1 MLLKLDIAKSF
12 DTVSWEFLLDHLH
25 HLGFEEKWR
34 DCIIVLLS
42 SASTNVNINGHDTQR
57 IRLARGLRQGDP
69 LSPLLFVLVMET
81 FVALCDMVV
90 RRGVLSLLTDNGLT
104 LRASVY
110 ADDAIIFFHPAAR
123 DARAIQ
129 FLLQAMGK
137 ATGLVSNLSK
147 SSIIQIQCLEEQ
159 IAVVSDVLG
168 CPVRRLPIVYLGLPL
183 SVHNPTKT
191 EIQPM

>member
-110 ADDAIIFFHPAAR
+110 GEGNGSC
-123 DARAIQ
+123 
-129 FLLQAMGK
+129 LQP
-137 ATGLVSNLSK
+137 
-147 SSIIQIQCLEEQ
+147 LEELHHPNP
-159 IAVVSDVLG
+159 VLG
-168 CPVRRLPIVYLGLPL
+168 GANRGGLRRAWVPSAETTHRL
-183 SVHNPTKT
+183 SRSTSLCS
-191 EIQPM
+191 QSD